1 MSWIREIDQGE
12 AEGDLGELYA
22 DIVAKRGKVANI
34 LEVRSLNPGAL
45 KTHGD
50 LYLHLLFGRSRLSRA
65 EREAIA
71 VVTSHHNP
79 CGYCIE
85 QHFEA
90 LAKFEKDPERLPAIR
105 TGRLEALDL

>member
-34 LEVRSLNPGAL
+34 LKVHSLNPGAL

-65 EREAIA
+65 EREAAKDRSSLIDA
-71 VVTSHHNP
+71 QGDDANRASEKI
-79 CGYCIE
+79 IE
-85 QHFEA
+85 
-90 LAKFEKDPERLPAIR
+90 IR
-105 TGRLEALDL
+105 KTVSGS

>member
-34 LEVRSLNPGAL
+34 LKVHSLNPGAL

-50 LYLHLLFGRSRLSRA
+50 LYILLLFGRSRLSRA

-71 VVTSHHNP
+71 VVTSHHNH
-79 CGYCIE
+79 C
-85 QHFEA
+85 
-90 LAKFEKDPERLPAIR
+90 D
-105 TGRLEALDL
+105 